1 MVEKELT
8 NRLYPYA
15 FYSLAAAMLVAS
27 VFSFNLYFLAFAAV
41 LLLLAAV
48 FFSSGHLVNNLLL
61 RRIGVIDFYG
71 GFRLSKRL
79 CAITRKSGN
88 GYLSISAAIL
98 RKNSEEREKAE
109 IVESLVSNVNFP
121 FEFSLGIR
129 AVDKKKVLE
138 GLETRRRMKEIE
150 ITRSDGGKY
159 DKVNKL
165 KRELSVIES
174 EIKGFRER
182 TPLAVEAK
190 VKAFW
195 LGQNEAEAARE
206 SEKNIEQLSGMFS
219 SMLGFEY
226 EILKGES
233 LLEEVTFEG
242 ASG

>member
-27 VFSFNLYFLAFAAV
+27 AFSFNLYFLALAMV

-61 RRIGVIDFYG
+61 KRIGVIDFYG

-79 CAITRKSGN
+79 CAVTRKNGN
-88 GYLSISAAIL
+88 GYLSVSVALL
-98 RKNSEEREKAE
+98 RKNSEEKERAE

-129 AVDKKKVLE
+129 AVDKKKLLE
-138 GLETRRRMKEIE
+138 GLETKRRMKEIE

-159 DKVNKL
+159 DRVNKL
-165 KRELSVIES
+165 KRELSFIES

-182 TPLAVEAK
+182 RPLVVEAK
-190 VKAFW
+190 VRTFW
-195 LGQNEAEAARE
+195 LGQNEMEAARE

-226 EILKGES
+226 DILKGES

-242 ASG
+242 LSR